1 METGRHIL
9 SRKNTNND
17 ECEHCL
23 QVKEKLEFVFFHLFH
38 DYIVSFSFN
47 CQRQLIAVLRKIV
60 FQTVLIKYVKGMVIL
75 PTQPRDI
82 RKITEGGAGDY
93 GSSSATA
100 LLREVAALI
109 C

>member
-1 METGRHIL
+1 METCRHIL
-9 SRKNTNND
+9 SRKNINND
-17 ECEHCL
+17 EHIHCL
-23 QVKEKLEFVFFHLFH
+23 QVKEKLEFFSPLFH

-60 FQTVLIKYVKGMVIL
+60 FQTFLIKHVKGMVIIL

-82 RKITEGGAGDY
+82 RKITEGGTGDY